1 MTSGAFGPH
10 SKTGNMGSRRG
21 HREGTIFQRKDG
33 RWVAVIQVGWKNGK
47 RVRQHF
53 YGKTRKEVSGKLT
66 KALKDQQ
73 EGLPVAFERQSVE
86 AFLRRWLRDTAKPRV
101 RARTFADYKYIVEE
115 HLIPSLGHLRLHEL
129 NPQDVQQLITEK
141 IQEGL
146 SPRRVAL
153 IRAVLRTALNHAMK
167 FGAVMRNASALAD
180 APRAKRFEPT
190 ILSSVQARAFL
201 KAAEKHRLGILFTVA
216 LAVGLRLGEALAVG
230 WEDVDLTKGSLCVR
244 RSLQWIGNKL
254 EFVEPKTD
262 RSRRTVPLPAK
273 AVELLKRH
281 RTKQKRDRLKAGSQ
295 WKDSGLVFTSSLGT
309 PLDDRNVRKAFGE
322 ILESAKLPHMRIHDL
337 RHTCASLLL
346 AQGVHPRVVMEILG
360 HSQISVTLDTYSHV
374 LPTIS
379 REAAQQMDAV
389 LKGA

>member
-262 RSRRTVPLPAK
+262 RSRRTVPPC
-273 AVELLKRH
+273 R
-281 RTKQKRDRLKAGSQ
+281 R
-295 WKDSGLVFTSSLGT
+295 SSET
-309 PLDDRNVRKAFGE
+309 A
-322 ILESAKLPHMRIHDL
+322 
-337 RHTCASLLL
+337 
-346 AQGVHPRVVMEILG
+346 
-360 HSQISVTLDTYSHV
+360 
-374 LPTIS
+374 
-379 REAAQQMDAV
+379 
-389 LKGA
+389 